1 MYFRIPTWVMGWS
14 THLFQKLCVAYTQKP
29 FGLFEGVANF
39 QLMAFSATPS
49 GWLGAGYTLSGSG
62 TTAAINFGISG
73 NTNETLPEITTA
85 EANATT
91 GDIRKIYYGIVE
103 KLYQAYL
110 AKPTADRPNRLSLSK
125 SSNVDS
131 TTGLITTSYTIQFVL
146 AATGLDVTNESA

>member
-1 MYFRIPTWVMGWS
+1 M
-14 THLFQKLCVAYTQKP
+14 KNP
-29 FGLFEGVANF
+29 FGLLKGIANF

-73 NTNETLPEITTA
+73 NTNATLPEITTA

-103 KLYQAYL
+103 QLYQSYL
-110 AKPTADRPNRLSLSK
+110 AKATADRPNRMAITR
-125 SSNVDS
+125 SSSVDA
-131 TTGLITTSYTIQFVL
+131 TTGLITTTYTTSFVL
-146 AATGLDVTNESA
+146 AATGLEVTAESA

>member
-1 MYFRIPTWVMGWS
+1 
-14 THLFQKLCVAYTQKP
+14 
-29 FGLFEGVANF
+29 
-39 QLMAFSATPS
+39 MAFTKAPS

-91 GDIRKIYYGIVE
+91 GDIRMIYYGIVE

-110 AKPTADRPNRLSLSK
+110 AKPTADQPNRLDVSK
-125 SSNVDS
+125 SASVNS
-131 TTGLITTSYTIQFVL
+131 TTGLITANYTFQFVL
-146 AATGLDVTNESA
+146 QATGLDVANESA

>member
-1 MYFRIPTWVMGWS
+1 
-14 THLFQKLCVAYTQKP
+14 
-29 FGLFEGVANF
+29 
-39 QLMAFSATPS
+39 MAFNATPS
-49 GWLGAGYTLSGSG
+49 GWLGSGYTVSGSG

-73 NTNETLPEITTA
+73 NTNETLSEITTA

-110 AKPTADRPNRLSLSK
+110 AKATADRPNRMVLTR
-125 SSNVDS
+125 SSSVDS
-131 TTGLITTSYTIQFVL
+131 TTGLITSTYSIQFVL

>member
-1 MYFRIPTWVMGWS
+1 
-14 THLFQKLCVAYTQKP
+14 
-29 FGLFEGVANF
+29 
-39 QLMAFSATPS
+39 MAFSATPS

-110 AKPTADRPNRLSLSK
+110 AKAIADRPNRLSLSK
-125 SSNVDS
+125 TSNVDS

-146 AATGLDVTNESA
+146 AATGLEVTAESA

>member
-1 MYFRIPTWVMGWS
+1 
-14 THLFQKLCVAYTQKP
+14 
-29 FGLFEGVANF
+29 
-39 QLMAFSATPS
+39 MAFSATPS

-73 NTNETLPEITTA
+73 NTNATLPEITTA

-103 KLYQAYL
+103 QLYQSYL
-110 AKPTADRPNRLSLSK
+110 AKATADRPNRLAFSK

-146 AATGLDVTNESA
+146 AASGLDVTTEAV

>member
-1 MYFRIPTWVMGWS
+1 M
-14 THLFQKLCVAYTQKP
+14 KNP

-62 TTAAINFGISG
+62 TSAAVNFGISG

-103 KLYQAYL
+103 KLFQSYL
-110 AKPTADRPNRLSLSK
+110 AKATADRPNRMSLSK
-125 SSNVDS
+125 SSNVDA

-146 AATGLDVTNESA
+146 AATGLDVTTESA